1 MCSCGIDKLDIGR
14 KEPVKEVEA
23 EEPVDLPAIEVPVEV
38 SKPKP
43 KTVEDPRT
51 EPEPVSV
58 TVSMAFAGD
67 IAFDDR
73 YANMNSLRQRG
84 SDITQCIDPS
94 IIERMNAADICMI
107 NNEFP
112 YSDRGTPTAGKKFT
126 FRAKPETVEYL
137 KVLGTDIVG
146 LANNHAYDYG
156 PDALMDTFDTLK
168 EAGIPYVGAG
178 RNIDEAAAPYYIE
191 AKGVKIGF
199 ACATQIERSLPPDTK
214 EATADSPG
222 VLRTLDPARFVQTI
236 EEAEANSDLTVVFV
250 HWGSENVNDAEEAQ
264 RELAREYVKAGAD
277 LIIGA
282 HPHVLQGFEYV
293 DGVPVM
299 YSLGNFWFNSKTL
312 DNCIVEAE
320 VTSDE
325 SGTYLTKLRFVPCVQ
340 KGCYTHGLEK
350 GSSEY
355 KRVLNFERKLSY
367 DVTIDDDGYLS
378 DGATEYEEDT
388 GEITQTEE
396 PAAEEAPVM
405 PETPP
410 EPAVTEESAAS
421 ENST

>member
-1 MCSCGIDKLDIGR
+1 MKKIIIPLILSLILCSCGIDKPNTGR
-14 KEPVKEVEA
+14 KEPVREVQ
-23 EEPVDLPAIEVPVEV
+23 EPVELPAIEVPVEV

-43 KTVEDPRT
+43 KTVEEPQT

-84 SDITQCIDPS
+84 GDITLCIDPS

-156 PDALMDTFDTLK
+156 PDALLDTFDTL
-168 EAGIPYVGAG
+168 EGAGIPYVGAG
-178 RNIDEAAAPYYIE
+178 RNIDEAAAPYYME
-191 AKGVKIGF
+191 VKGVKIGF

-325 SGTYLTKLRFVPCVQ
+325 SGTSLTKLRFVPCLQ
-340 KGCYTHGLEK
+340 KGCYTYGLEK

-355 KRVLNFERKLSY
+355 KRVLQFERKHSY
-367 DVTIDDDGYLS
+367 DVTIDDDGYLT
-378 DGATEYEEDT
+378 DGATEYEE
-388 GEITQTEE
+388 ETEE
-396 PAAEEAPVM
+396 GM
-405 PETPP
+405 
-410 EPAVTEESAAS
+410 
-421 ENST
+421 